1 MPLTTTPLD
10 GRARTLSRRQAGIR
24 GVALMAICFGGV
36 TPRPL
41 VANAAPTYED
51 DIKPVLRSK
60 CLGCHNVDEANAG
73 LDLSTFAGVMKGGAS
88 GPAVV
93 AGRPEGSTLYRA
105 ITHMDG
111 VEPMPPDSGKL
122 PDRMIR
128 LFDDW
133 IRGGLLER
141 TGAASHLAGVTPID
155 PTKLAK
161 GENLPAIM
169 PGPLAIR
176 KPVATVRPPLP
187 QAIAASPTAP
197 LLAVSGHE
205 QVLLYGVAEADGGLT
220 LLGCLPFPEGTI
232 HSLRFSR
239 SGALLVA
246 GGGRGAHSGRAV
258 VYDVAKGT
266 RVAEAGDLVDVV
278 LCTDIDVSQRFVALG
293 GPTKVVEVIDLTT
306 GASRHRIKRHTD
318 WITAVAFSPDGSM
331 LATGDRSGGIHVW
344 ETGSGA
350 IVFSLT
356 EHKQRITDLEWRAD
370 GQAVASVADDGNLI
384 LWNMKDGWPAANV
397 AAHGG
402 KASSRYT
409 RATGV
414 LGCEF
419 RPDGGLVT
427 IGRDGYLRVW
437 TAAGIKTHEARMGD
451 RLPISVA
458 LLGGETAAV
467 GGMRGVIEL
476 WRLKG
481 PPVRIDSGR

>member
-1 MPLTTTPLD
+1 MPLTTLPFH
-10 GRARTLSRRQAGIR
+10 GGFRTLLRQRTGVR
-24 GVALMAICFGGV
+24 GVALMAVCLGGTV
-36 TPRPL
+36 TGPL
-41 VANAAPTYED
+41 AVDAAPTYED

-73 LDLSTFAGVMKGGAS
+73 LDLSTFAGVMKGGSS

-93 AGRPEGSTLYRA
+93 AGRPDSSTLYRA
-105 ITHMDG
+105 VTHMDG
-111 VEPMPPDSGKL
+111 VEPMPPDSGRL
-122 PDRMIR
+122 PDDMIR
-128 LFDDW
+128 LFNDW

-141 TGAASHLAGVTPID
+141 TGATSHLAGVTAID

-161 GENLPAIM
+161 TGNLPAIM

-258 VYDVAKGT
+258 VYNVAKGT

-278 LCTDIDVSQRFVALG
+278 LCTDIDASQRFVALG
-293 GPTKVVEVIDLTT
+293 GPTKVVEVIDLAT
-306 GASRHRIKRHTD
+306 GASRHRITRHTD

-397 AAHGG
+397 AAHAG

-414 LGCEF
+414 LACEF

-427 IGRDGYLRVW
+427 VGRDGFLRSW
-437 TAAGIKTHEARMGD
+437 STAGAKEHETRVTD
-451 RLPISVA
+451 PLPISVA
-458 LLGGETAAV
+458 WLGDETVAV
-467 GGMRGVIEL
+467 GGIGGGIEL
-476 WRLKG
+476 W
-481 PPVRIDSGR
+481 SMAGRPAPIGSRR